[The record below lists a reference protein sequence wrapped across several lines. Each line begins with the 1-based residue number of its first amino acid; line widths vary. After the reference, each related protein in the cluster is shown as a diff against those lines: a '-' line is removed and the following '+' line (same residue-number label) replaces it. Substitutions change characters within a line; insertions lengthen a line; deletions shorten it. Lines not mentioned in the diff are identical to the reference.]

1 MDQRDKSTRDR
12 HADNLRKVSAGRV
25 TSAYLQTV
33 LTVLPPLCLSALAI
47 ALSLPMSAQAFYAT
61 GSSASVAPS
70 PHPTGWAAWG
80 QPISLDQGIYN
91 YNLLQF
97 RYQQGQIVTD
107 TTEQVAIKLRD
118 IGPVTLYAVGGMGAS
133 VTSTKQGFA
142 GTTSGLLTVGRGQ
155 FKAVIGYG
163 LISSTILP
171 GAKTLQ
177 LGLVWQPKVAPKPVP
192 PPTALVP

>member
-1 MDQRDKSTRDR
+1 M
-12 HADNLRKVSAGRV
+12 KVVV
-25 TSAYLQTV
+25 TLISIA
-33 LTVLPPLCLSALAI
+33 SLA
-47 ALSLPMSAQAFYAT
+47 SAQAFYAT
-61 GSSASVAPS
+61 GTSASVAPS

-80 QPISLDQGIYN
+80 QPISVDQGIYN

-118 IGPVTLYAVGGMGAS
+118 IGPATLYAVGGMGAS

-142 GTTSGLLTVGRGQ
+142 GTTSGLLTIGRGQ
-155 FKAVIGYG
+155 FRAVIGYG

-177 LGLVWQPKVAPKPVP
+177 LGLVWQPKVPPKPVP
-192 PPTALVP
+192 PAPTASVPWSTDGTLEQVIAARNNWILSQAKSVQ

>member
-1 MDQRDKSTRDR
+1 MRF
-12 HADNLRKVSAGRV
+12 L
-25 TSAYLQTV
+25 V
-33 LTVLPPLCLSALAI
+33 LISLASF
-47 ALSLPMSAQAFYAT
+47 ASAQAFYAT
-61 GSSASVAPS
+61 GTSGSVAPS

-80 QPISLDQGIYN
+80 QPISVDQGIYN

-97 RYQQGQIVTD
+97 RYQAGQIVTD
-107 TTEQVAIKLRD
+107 TTEQMAIQLRSFWK
-118 IGPVTLYAVGGMGAS
+118 ITLYAVGGMGAS

-142 GTTSGLLTVGRGQ
+142 GTTSGLLTIGRGQ

-177 LGLVWQPKVAPKPVP
+177 LGLVWQPKVPPKPVP
-192 PPTALVP
+192 PAPTASVPWSTDGTLDQVIAARNNWILSQAKSVQ